1 MKKEKQAFSKVSKA
15 ALVCLVILILVAGWT
30 NIYIWMSPTLKELN
44 FPGTLSMLF
53 DYSRYTGGSHG
64 ARFSGQILSNL
75 VAYVFM
81 AAALALFVLSLVLI
95 KHNKGVKAKC
105 AIIGLGVLIP
115 ATFGL
120 TGGIINFF
128 GEGIRVL
135 LSVGG
140 SSIAALLALV
150 IVTFLLDIVYLV
162 LATISLVK
170 GIKAAVKYNRGEL
183 PSFDEDDECCCYRHE
198 ESPEE
203 IAEKEEKEAANKAAL
218 LEDIR
223 KIVKEELE
231 KLDRVVIAKAVP
243 FVYAEA
249 KNAPAETSKKE
260 DVKVVP
266 IPVPVAKPTP
276 APVEEEDE
284 EEGDKKKSAPRIPF
298 ADKMVKADKDLQDK
312 YNELKNEILSYGVN
326 SRVSIACD
334 TFRLHRKAYVKINIV
349 GKMLKV
355 YFALKPKDFEGSPI
369 PVMDASDKVEYEEV
383 PALLKV
389 KSNLSV
395 KRAKELVKLT
405 MEADGLTQEGAP
417 EEHNWIKDLK
427 AELNK

>member
-30 NIYIWMSPTLKELN
+30 NIYIWMSPTLKDLG

-53 DYSRYTGGSHG
+53 DYSRYAGGAHG
-64 ARFSGQILSNL
+64 ARFSGQLLSNL

-81 AAALALFVLSLVLI
+81 LAAVLLFVLSLALI
-95 KHNKGVKAKC
+95 KHNKVVKAKC

-120 TGGIINFF
+120 TGGIINFI
-128 GEGIRVL
+128 GEGIGTL
-135 LSVGG
+135 LKLGG

-162 LATISLVK
+162 LATICLVK
-170 GIKAAVKYNRGEL
+170 GIKTAVKVNRGEL
-183 PSFDEDDECCCYRHE
+183 PAYEEEEECCCGRHE
-198 ESPEE
+198 ETPEE
-203 IAEKEEKEAANKAAL
+203 KAEREEREAAQRVAL

-223 KIVKEELE
+223 KVVKEELE
-231 KLDRVVIAKAVP
+231 KLDKVVIAKSVP
-243 FVYAEA
+243 VVYVEA
-249 KNAPAETSKKE
+249 KNPTMVPKKEEPKPAPA
-260 DVKVVP
+260 
-266 IPVPVAKPTP
+266 P
-276 APVEEEDE
+276 APVKEEEE
-284 EEGDKKKSAPRIPF
+284 ESKKKSAPRIPF
-298 ADKMVKADKDLQDK
+298 AEKMVKADKELQDK
-312 YNELKNEILSYGVN
+312 YNEIKNEILAYGVN

-349 GKMLKV
+349 GKTLKV
-355 YFALKPKDFEGSPI
+355 YFALRPKDFVDSPI
-369 PVMDASDKVEYEEV
+369 PVMDASDKVAYEEV

-395 KRAKELVKLT
+395 KRAKELVKLA
-405 MEADGLTQEGAP
+405 MEADGIAKENVA
-417 EEHNWIKDLK
+417 EEHNWIRDLRADLRSK
-427 AELNK
+427 K